1 MIDII
6 EKKLDEVQ
14 KRKLLQ
20 SLGISLE
27 EEDFMFSQ
35 NLQNIPWTK
44 IKLEL
49 ELLER
54 SDVVNMVQ
62 KNTLITKGNDRKK

>member
-14 KRKLLQ
+14 RRKLLQ

-62 KNTLITKGNDRKK
+62 KNTLITKGNN

>member
-62 KNTLITKGNDRKK
+62 KNTLITKGNN

>member
-62 KNTLITKGNDRKK
+62 KNTLITKGIN